1 LDLEKNEFNKLIKI
15 IWFSPLFLFH

>member
-15 IWFSPLFLFH
+15 IWFSFFFLFY